1 MNLGNTEGMS
11 GYVWKGY
18 TYKSID
24 IEHSVLKQADFKP
37 CFPI

>member
-1 MNLGNTEGMS
+1 MS
-11 GYVWKGY
+11 GYVEGY

-37 CFPI
+37 CFQIRSQSVTAI